1 MIKESDWVP
10 MDGLELEPEAMLAV
24 KETRNTL
31 VEAGPGSG
39 KTELLSQKANF
50 LFTTGICSE
59 PKRIL
64 AVSFKKDS
72 AVNLADRVALRVDS
86 KDSRRFSSRTF
97 DSFAKNL
104 LDRFLNGLPLKWKP
118 TKNYGIDVREKH
130 FDRACK
136 THNIYFR
143 YNTDDKKI
151 FERDFYSIDLNQM
164 SEKARLVWN
173 TMLNGAGDKS
183 ILTFKMINW
192 LTLLLLKRNPK
203 IVTSI
208 RKTYKFVFL
217 DEFQDTT
224 TLQYELIKTCFYES
238 NSSIT
243 AVGDSQQKIMGW
255 AGAMSSAFETYQ
267 NDFNSSSHT
276 LALNR
281 RSNKKIQNLI
291 WQINQLDT
299 DVPLTGMPFD
309 SSSLSEGN
317 IESWFFSS
325 ELHEANKIAL
335 KVKQLIDEGISAED
349 ICILVKQRPDLYME
363 SLELAFSNNEIRI
376 RNENEYQNLLK
387 EDITIII
394 LDVIKAALNF
404 ERALSWQKI
413 FNLKLEFS
421 QENLSNRIKQQEKML
436 VEVKRFLNTVA
447 NKIERVASP
456 EDMYHLFQFIVSFF
470 GIDNIQAKFLEYAN
484 IDYLKEILE
493 NLTSCLYEY
502 FEQEEN
508 WVCAIHTLCGK
519 GIVPLMTI
527 HKSKGLEFNTIFLID
542 LSDSSFWSYRI
553 DPIETKATLFVAVSR
568 AKQNFVCTFSS
579 IRLGRDQTCT
589 LVSDFFDVINS
600 HGRKFNFT

>member
-1 MIKESDWVP
+1 MISESDWVP
-10 MDGLELEPEAMLAV
+10 TDGLELEPEALLAV

-39 KTELLSQKANF
+39 KTELLSQKANY

-72 AVNLADRVALRVDS
+72 AVNLADRVALRVERE
-86 KDSRRFSSRTF
+86 DSRRFSSRTF

-104 LDRFLNGLPLKWKP
+104 LDRFLNGLPLEWRP
-118 TKNYGIDVREKH
+118 TKSYRIDERYFVS
-130 FDRACK
+130 ACQF
-136 THNIYFR
+136 HNIQFR
-143 YNTDDKKI
+143 YNTDDRKI
-151 FERDFYSIDLNQM
+151 FEQDFYTIDFNRM
-164 SEKARLVWN
+164 SEQAKLVWD
-173 TMLNGAGDKS
+173 TMLKGDGTKS

-192 LTLLLLKRNPK
+192 LALLLLKRNPK
-203 IVTSI
+203 IVASI

-224 TLQYELIKTCFYES
+224 TLQYELIKTCFCES
-238 NSSIT
+238 NAIIT

-267 NDFNSSSHT
+267 NDFSSFSHT

-291 WQINQLDT
+291 WQINQLNAES
-299 DVPLTGMPFD
+299 PLAEMPFD
-309 SSSLSEGN
+309 SESISEGN
-317 IESWFFSS
+317 IESWFFLS
-325 ELHEANKIAL
+325 ELDEANRIAL
-335 KVKQLIDEGISAED
+335 KVKQLINEGVSAED
-349 ICILVKQRPDLYME
+349 ICILVKQRPDSYME

-387 EDITIII
+387 ENITIII
-394 LDVIKAALNF
+394 LDVMKAALNF
-404 ERALSWQKI
+404 EKALSWQKI
-413 FNLKLEFS
+413 FNLKMELS
-421 QENLSNRIKQQEKML
+421 QENISNRIKQQEKML

-447 NKIERVASP
+447 NQIESVDSP
-456 EDMYHLFQFIVSFF
+456 EDVYHLFQNIVDFF
-470 GIDNIQAKFLEYAN
+470 GTNNIQAKFLEYTD
-484 IDYLKEILE
+484 ISYLTEILE
-493 NLTSCLYEY
+493 DLTSCLYQY
-502 FEQEEN
+502 FTQEEN
-508 WVCAIHTLCGK
+508 WVCAIQTLCGK

-527 HKSKGLEFNTIFLID
+527 HKSKGLEFNTVFLID

-553 DPIETKATLFVAVSR
+553 DPIETKSTLFVAVSR

-579 IRLGRDQTCT
+579 IRLGKNQTCT
-589 LVSDFFDVINS
+589 LVSDFFDAINS
-600 HGRKFNFT
+600 HGQKFNFN